1 MLRGS
6 SEAAAPHAPPAQKS
20 LHDWLATTSH
30 DARTPLSSIQARRC
44 WRHSCRCVGGC
55 GLTRRP
61 PRAQVSCQLLSE
73 RVLCSEGAEL
83 LGAISASAHV
93 LLTLVQH
100 VMLLKRLDAG
110 ECDVAPAV
118 VPIRELVAEVLA
130 TARVGL
136 AQQYGATVLWDV
148 AAPLPATVMVRA
160 CAYMVSRVR
169 DSAMCSEKRN

>member
-1 MLRGS
+1 
-6 SEAAAPHAPPAQKS
+6 
-20 LHDWLATTSH
+20 
-30 DARTPLSSIQARRC
+30 
-44 WRHSCRCVGGC
+44 
-55 GLTRRP
+55 
-61 PRAQVSCQLLSE
+61 VSCQLLSE
-73 RVLCSEGAEL
+73 RALCSEGAEL
-83 LGAISASAHV
+83 LGAISASARV

-118 VPIRELVAEVLA
+118 VPIRELVTEVLA

-160 CAYMVSRVR
+160 CAYMLSCVR
-169 DSAMCSEKRN
+169 AMCSQKRN